1 VSTRTDAAP
10 AWLEQRERGSHL
22 MMRALTAI
30 ALTFGR
36 RTAGLLLYP
45 ICCYFIVFSRTARRA
60 SRDYLRRVLNR
71 RPRLSDTLRQY
82 LCFATTVLDRVFLH
96 AGRLDLFT
104 IDFEGLDIVQQH
116 VDAREGC
123 LLIGAHFGSFDM
135 LRAIAHGNPDVDLRV
150 LMQTGRAEKLDR
162 IMRSLHTPLAAQ
174 VIALGHA
181 RTMLDVRDATAR
193 GGIVA
198 LLGDRSVANDRL
210 VACDFL
216 GEPAS
221 FPQGPFA
228 LARALRVPVILF
240 AATSCGGGRYRIR
253 FERFALSDGAA
264 APSTA
269 RRRCEAECR
278 AFAGWLDRSCRDAP
292 YNWFNFYDFWAPTP
306 PDRRP

>member
-1 VSTRTDAAP
+1 VSTRTNAAP
-10 AWLEQRERGSHL
+10 AWLEQRERGNHF
-22 MMRALTAI
+22 MMRTLAAI

-45 ICCYFIVFSRTARRA
+45 ICCYFIVFSRSARRA

-82 LCFATTVLDRVFLH
+82 LCFATTILDRVFLH

-104 IDFEGLDIVQQH
+104 VDFEGLDIVQQH

-150 LMQTGRAEKLDR
+150 LMHTGRAEKLDR
-162 IMRSLHTPLAAQ
+162 VMRSLDTPLAAQ
-174 VIALGHA
+174 VIALGLV
-181 RTMLDVRDATAR
+181 RTMLDVRDTTAR

-198 LLGDRSVANDRL
+198 LLGDRAVANDRL

-216 GEPAS
+216 GEAAS
-221 FPQGPFA
+221 FPEGPFA
-228 LARALRVPVILF
+228 LALALRVPVILF
-240 AATSCGGGRYRIR
+240 TATSCGGGRYRIR
-253 FERFALSDGAA
+253 FERFPLSDGAA
-264 APSTA
+264 GPSTA

-278 AFAGWLDRSCRDAP
+278 AFASWLDRNCRDAP
-292 YNWFNFYDFWAPTP
+292 YNWFNFYDFWAPAP
-306 PDRRP
+306 PERRP

>member
-1 VSTRTDAAP
+1 VNTRTDAAP

-22 MMRALTAI
+22 MMRALAAI

-60 SRDYLRRVLNR
+60 SRDYLRRVLDR
-71 RPRLSDTLRQY
+71 PPRLSDTLRHY

-96 AGRLDLFT
+96 AGRLDRFM
-104 IDFEGLDIVQQH
+104 IDFEGLNIVQQH

-123 LLIGAHFGSFDM
+123 LLIGAHYGSFDM

-150 LMQTGRAEKLDR
+150 LMHTGRAEKLDR
-162 IMRSLHTPLAAQ
+162 VMRSIATPLATQ

-193 GGIVA
+193 GGMVA

-210 VACDFL
+210 VACEFL
-216 GEPAS
+216 GESAS
-221 FPQGPFA
+221 FPEGPFA
-228 LARALRVPVILF
+228 LALALRLPIILF
-240 AATSCGGGRYRIR
+240 TATSCGGGRYRIR
-253 FERFALSDGAA
+253 FERFRASNDCGSSSA
-264 APSTA
+264 T

-278 AFAGWLDRSCRDAP
+278 AFASWLERRCRDDP
-292 YNWFNFYDFWAPTP
+292 YNWFNFYDFWAPAP